1 MSRKVD
7 EIEFSLQKSQ
17 KKTTLNDD
25 LGKKLTEMEGR
36 MKQMDNKI
44 YENHSEQVD
53 KCDELKS

>member
-1 MSRKVD
+1 M
-7 EIEFSLQKSQ
+7 QKSQ